1 MRPGTRGWLAPALA
15 AIVVA
20 LVFGAASASERWLY
34 VKIDSPNPEDGL
46 ELSLPFGLVRGLIA
60 AVDHEPLRGGKI
72 HLGDTEV
79 NGVELRAILRSLA
92 ALDDGEFLRIREH
105 DGSARVAREGRYLV
119 ADVDDAS
126 ERVRVRVPMALVEAL
141 ASGAAADG
149 TLDVTAAL
157 DALATHRGDL
167 VQVDNGGERVRLW
180 IAEADEAD

>member
-1 MRPGTRGWLAPALA
+1 MRPGTRRWLAPTLA
-15 AIVVA
+15 AIVAA
-20 LVFGAASASERWLY
+20 LVCSTASASERWLY
-34 VKIDSPNPEDGL
+34 VKIDSPDPEAGL

-60 AVDHEPLRGGKI
+60 SVDREPLRGGKI

-105 DGSARVAREGRYLV
+105 DGSARVAREGHYLV
-119 ADVDDAS
+119 AEVDDAS
-126 ERVRVRVPMALVEAL
+126 ERVRVRVPMAVVAAL

-167 VQVDNGGERVRLW
+167 VQVDDGGESVRVW
-180 IAEADEAD
+180 IAEPDGEN